1 MYDRVVTQLLHEM
14 DGLNSSMRQE
24 KIAVI
29 AATNRPDLID
39 DALLRPGRFDRLL
52 FVRAPETSKE
62 RVEILVCAFRKTP
75 LAPMSI

>member
-14 DGLNSSMRQE
+14 DGLNSSMKQE

-52 FVRAPETSKE
+52 FVRAPRDE
-62 RVEILVCAFRKTP
+62 
-75 LAPMSI
+75 